1 VLRPTGTPVD
11 RALFINMEGFFL
23 IPDHAKPLEGYD
35 ADRKPAAAGEQAAA
49 HAAAG
54 DHDAGHHDPGHHDDG
69 DEHEEH
75 EHEDHDHG
83 EHADHEEHGEAGH
96 HHHHS
101 EEIQDNA
108 HHHAPLPEAQREVT
122 AILIRAPDIQV
133 MGLLKPINK
142 SQIAQAV
149 LPIAEVT
156 NFFATLID
164 PLQMVL
170 LVLTVLIVVV
180 SGIGILIS
188 IYNSMSDR
196 RHEIAVIRALGA
208 GRRTVMLLVL
218 FESILLSLGG
228 GLIGWFL
235 GHGLIA
241 LLGPWINGQTG
252 VRLGFLQFVGYESAI
267 IPGLVLLASLVGY
280 LPALA
285 AYRTD
290 VAKALSSTP

>member
-1 VLRPTGTPVD
+1 
-11 RALFINMEGFFL
+11 
-23 IPDHAKPLEGYD
+23 
-35 ADRKPAAAGEQAAA
+35 
-49 HAAAG
+49 
-54 DHDAGHHDPGHHDDG
+54 
-69 DEHEEH
+69 
-75 EHEDHDHG
+75 
-83 EHADHEEHGEAGH
+83 
-96 HHHHS
+96 
-101 EEIQDNA
+101 
-108 HHHAPLPEAQREVT
+108 
-122 AILIRAPDIQV
+122 

-241 LLGPWINGQTG
+241 VLGPWINGQTG